1 MNAIVQFVL
10 EHGYSILF
18 AAAFAHQIGLPLPGP
33 LFLLAAGA
41 LAAAGKLGFV
51 ASINLAVTGC
61 VLADLVW
68 YEAGRRR
75 GDKVLH
81 FIHRFTRDPDYHDRR
96 AKETF
101 ARFGLPLLLLA
112 KFVPGLDAIAPP
124 LAGTSRTSRLRFLAC
139 DAVGAAIYSCA
150 YTGLGYVFSH
160 DLNRA
165 AAFAGRAGTI
175 FAGLALAA
183 LFIYAARKLVHRHR
197 FPREVGPVRITP
209 VDPMGLDSTAAH
221 SCRVSKDDSTMAT
234 NAAPKRQVLS
244 DAATLITT
252 HYARGPVQVAG
263 TSCTAKRTRVMTTT
277 LVIAAVAALGVGLD
291 AAADSRNSNDA
302 IPSSPQQLVAATIAN
317 ELKHAGPGMH
327 LVYTA
332 SEREADRSRTKRIVE
347 TPNGDISMT
356 IAQGGR
362 PLSPEK
368 LRDEEQHLLK
378 LVGNPAAWAAHRGK
392 QQRDD
397 AEESTLL
404 RSIPDAFIFE
414 YAGVRAYGDGQI
426 VTLHFSPNPD
436 FHPPSRESQVFQGMR
451 GVMEISL
458 PAARIV
464 RIEGSIFQPVNFG
477 WGILGRLNSGG
488 RFLIEQAPVGNGRWE
503 VTHTVLRF
511 TGKVLLV
518 KDLNIDEESQN
529 TNFHAIPPLSLTD
542 AVHFV
547 AAQPQLISQNSGR
560 P

>member
-10 EHGYSILF
+10 KHGYSILF
-18 AAAFAHQIGLPLPGP
+18 AAAFAHQIGVPLPGP

-41 LAAAGKLGFV
+41 LAAGGKLSLV
-51 ASINLAVTGC
+51 TSIVLAVTAC
-61 VLADLVW
+61 VLADCVW

-81 FIHRFTRDPDYHDRR
+81 FIHRLTRDPDYHDRR

-124 LAGTSRTSRLRFLAC
+124 LAGTSHTSRLRFLAC

-150 YTGLGYVFSH
+150 YTGLGYLFSH

-165 AAFAGRAGTI
+165 AAYASRAGTVL
-175 FAGLALAA
+175 AGVALAA
-183 LFIYAARKLVHRHR
+183 IGIYVTRKLVQRYR
-197 FPREVGPVRITP
+197 LSRECGPVWITP
-209 VDPMGLDSTAAH
+209 VDPMGLDSTVA
-221 SCRVSKDDSTMAT
+221 
-234 NAAPKRQVLS
+234 
-244 DAATLITT
+244 
-252 HYARGPVQVAG
+252 QVAG
-263 TSCTAKRTRVMTTT
+263 TSSTSKRIRVMTTS
-277 LVIAAVAALGVGLD
+277 LVIAAVAGLGLGLD
-291 AAADSRNSNDA
+291 AAADTRNPNA
-302 IPSSPQQLVAATIAN
+302 TLPSSPQQLVATTIAN
-317 ELKHAGPGMH
+317 ELKHAAAEVH

-332 SEREADRSRTKRIVE
+332 SEREADRSRAKRIVE

-356 IAQGGR
+356 IAEGGR

-378 LVGNPAAWAAHRGK
+378 LVDNPAAWAAHRKK

-414 YAGVRAYGDGQI
+414 YTGVRADGESQI

-451 GVMEISL
+451 GVIEISL

-464 RIEGSIFQPVNFG
+464 RIEGNIFQPVNFG
-477 WGILGRLNSGG
+477 WGILGRLNPGG

-503 VTHTVLRF
+503 VTHTLLRF

-518 KDLNIDEESQN
+518 KDLNIDEESHN
-529 TNFHAIPPLSLTD
+529 TNFNAIPPLSLTD
-542 AVHFV
+542 AVHF
-547 AAQPQLISQNSGR
+547 AAQPQVIAQNSGR